1 MQSYQD
7 RVLVQALQG
16 EVGELV
22 KAMPANATHH
32 VIGLMPTQGSEIT
45 INGIVWVVERIHS
58 VRGWMRLRLKR
69 P

>member
-7 RVLVQALQG
+7 RVLLQTWQG
-16 EVGELV
+16 EVDELV
-22 KAMPANATHH
+22 KAMPTHATHH

-45 INGIVWVVERIHS
+45 INGLVWVIERIHS
-58 VRGWMRLRLKR
+58 EKEWMRLRLKR